1 MYVHELDRPW
11 LDSPFMFQGFIIE
24 DKALLQQVIDTCDF
38 VIVDRE
44 RNNLAMVEAFDNV
57 SDKKMAGQSID
68 LDERSPLPVRVS
80 FEQEYQVAGQVR
92 NNVYISL
99 GNMYQAFSQKSRADL
114 SELVVTIEQLVKSI
128 VRNPDAQLWLS
139 HLRDINV
146 STALHSVNV
155 CILALSFGRHLGLNE
170 RELGDLGTGALLHDI
185 GKLRIPKDILNKP
198 GKLSESEIALMRRH
212 TEFGVELLQSQQ
224 QKLSESVYDIIRHH
238 HERPNGQGYPD
249 GLDHM
254 KLELL
259 PQIVGIVDV
268 YDAITTDQVYR
279 HGMATVD
286 ALSDMFKI
294 RHDEFN
300 GQLIEQFIQ
309 CMGTY
314 PIGSVVEITGG
325 DIGIVMSTAQGRRLT
340 PKVKIILNEEHQ
352 PVCPPRFIDLYEY
365 RDEHGHATIE
375 IKKVLRPAD
384 IGINVSDYIQQ
395 DIAPDLAK
403 SI

>member
-1 MYVHELDRPW
+1 MLNRIKVPVCDLKVGMYVHELDRPW

-146 STALHSVNV
+146 STA
-155 CILALSFGRHLGLNE
+155 G
-170 RELGDLGTGALLHDI
+170 
-185 GKLRIPKDILNKP
+185 
-198 GKLSESEIALMRRH
+198 
-212 TEFGVELLQSQQ
+212 
-224 QKLSESVYDIIRHH
+224 
-238 HERPNGQGYPD
+238 
-249 GLDHM
+249 
-254 KLELL
+254 
-259 PQIVGIVDV
+259 
-268 YDAITTDQVYR
+268 
-279 HGMATVD
+279 
-286 ALSDMFKI
+286 
-294 RHDEFN
+294 
-300 GQLIEQFIQ
+300 
-309 CMGTY
+309 
-314 PIGSVVEITGG
+314 
-325 DIGIVMSTAQGRRLT
+325 
-340 PKVKIILNEEHQ
+340 
-352 PVCPPRFIDLYEY
+352 
-365 RDEHGHATIE
+365 
-375 IKKVLRPAD
+375 
-384 IGINVSDYIQQ
+384 
-395 DIAPDLAK
+395 
-403 SI
+403 